1 MGLPELF
8 RASYAQFKNN
18 FGQKNKQYKNKIS
31 MEHKGYDGN
40 NGDCHKAVQGSM
52 YSNAHKCNCTAVY
65 LRLRSQVIQK
75 VNSNDAMQSNVCQEL
90 RKVMEIELNTLKSLQ
105 NLK

>member
-1 MGLPELF
+1 
-8 RASYAQFKNN
+8 
-18 FGQKNKQYKNKIS
+18 

-65 LRLRSQVIQK
+65 LRLRSQVIQNIQK
-75 VNSNDAMQSNVCQEL
+75 VNSNDAMQSNGCQEL
-90 RKVMEIELNTLKSLQ
+90 RKVMEIELTTLKSLQ